1 MTVTRADEAAT
12 RATQLGATRLDAPFD
27 VMQQGRMAIIRD
39 PTGAVL
45 QLWEPKAHNGVKI
58 RNEPTSLCW
67 SELTTKDPKAAEA
80 F

>member
-1 MTVTRADEAAT
+1 VTVTRADEAAT

-45 QLWEPKAHNGVKI
+45 QLWEP
-58 RNEPTSLCW
+58 RRRTS
-67 SELTTKDPKAAEA
+67 A
-80 F
+80 